1 MITSI
6 HRKIL
11 DEVQNALSFQLREN
25 TWSLRF
31 LYYKFPVFW
40 EENLK
45 STSIESSLGVNLR
58 FLSRTTRQKQAIA
71 NLCCEC
77 HCGQKLTEDPKF
89 VVIKMT
95 SYSLKFFSKIWTK
108 LDKTD
113 VNFYRPYIS
122 HPSSYDQIHFGCNPS
137 LTGRNMVA
145 YLM

>member
-71 NLCCEC
+71 NLCCKC

-113 VNFYRPYIS
+113 VNFIGLIS
-122 HPSSYDQIHFGCNPS
+122 AICRAMIKSILRAILHLLEGTWLH
-137 LTGRNMVA
+137 T
-145 YLM
+145 